1 MRPLRL
7 AALLAL
13 PISVAS
19 CVLPPAVT
27 VASFAADGIS
37 LVATGKTVSDHALS
51 TAANEDCRMWR
62 LLTGGPVC
70 RTASPAPVAM
80 AAPSPAPVAASSA
93 PALLPDP
100 TAALPSAAPPT
111 APGLGA
117 SSAPHSSPSPTA
129 LAAPSPPASEA
140 TLYPAPL
147 EAIPTVPSAK
157 LAPAPRAGSGKPVP
171 PSPVGVP
178 SGPPVH
184 AEFIIES
191 GTSKDEAQAFLARLR
206 GMPAAIRPVR
216 QGEATVY
223 QVVVGLSD

>member
-7 AALLAL
+7 ATLLAL
-13 PISVAS
+13 PIPLAS

-70 RTASPAPVAM
+70 RTAPPAPVAT
-80 AAPSPAPVAASSA
+80 AAPSPAPAAASSA
-93 PALLPDP
+93 RAPSADP
-100 TAALPSAAPPT
+100 TAALPSAAPP
-111 APGLGA
+111 GLA
-117 SSAPHSSPSPTA
+117 DPSAPHSSPSPTG
-129 LAAPSPPASEA
+129 LAVPSWAASEA
-140 TLYPAPL
+140 TLSTAPL

-157 LAPAPRAGSGKPVP
+157 LAPAPRAVFEKPML

-178 SGPPVH
+178 SGPPGH

-216 QGEATVY
+216 QGEVTVY

>member
-13 PISVAS
+13 PIPLAS

-70 RTASPAPVAM
+70 RTAPLAPVATAPPSPAPAAASSA
-80 AAPSPAPVAASSA
+80 AAPSPG
-93 PALLPDP
+93 P
-100 TAALPSAAPPT
+100 TAALPPAA
-111 APGLGA
+111 APGLA
-117 SSAPHSSPSPTA
+117 DSSAPHASPSPTA
-129 LAAPSPPASEA
+129 LAAPSPAVSEA
-140 TLYPAPL
+140 TLSTAPL
-147 EAIPTVPSAK
+147 DAISTVPSAK
-157 LAPAPRAGSGKPVP
+157 LAPAPRAASEKPVL
-171 PSPVGVP
+171 PSLVGVP

-191 GTSKDEAQAFLARLR
+191 GTSNDEAQAFLTRLR

-216 QGEATVY
+216 QGEVTVY
-223 QVVVGLSD
+223 HVVVGLSD

>member
-13 PISVAS
+13 PIPLAS

-37 LVATGKTVSDHALS
+37 LVATGKTVGDHALS

-70 RTASPAPVAM
+70 RTASPAPVAT
-80 AAPSPAPVAASSA
+80 AAPSPAPAAASSA
-93 PALLPDP
+93 PAPSPDP
-100 TAALPSAAPPT
+100 TAALPSAAPPA
-111 APGLGA
+111 APGLA
-117 SSAPHSSPSPTA
+117 DSPRTSPSPTA
-129 LAAPSPPASEA
+129 LAVPSRAASEA
-140 TLYPAPL
+140 TLSTAAI

-157 LAPAPRAGSGKPVP
+157 LAPAPRAVSEKPVL

-191 GTSKDEAQAFLARLR
+191 GTSRDEAQAFLARLR

-216 QGEATVY
+216 QGEVTVY